1 MFFTRASDIFIR
13 WHCQC
18 VIFNVL
24 NWLLTGYL
32 KGAALMVTF
41 RWWSRNFKLGIFFQV
56 RVKFQLTSGSLPY
69 TVLRLIQRLASLN
82 SVTDASEKTS
92 HGYVINRL
100 ILVFAFHS
108 YLLQKPRNKQGT
120 KTQTAAKTTEY
131 GNAKK
136 PQKCSDWW
144 KQTRYDYVIN

>member
-1 MFFTRASDIFIR
+1 MPP
-13 WHCQC
+13 
-18 VIFNVL
+18 L
-24 NWLLTGYL
+24 
-32 KGAALMVTF
+32 
-41 RWWSRNFKLGIFFQV
+41 WSRSGDDHETLSWAFFFQV

-100 ILVFAFHS
+100 I
-108 YLLQKPRNKQGT
+108 PRNKQGT

-136 PQKCSDWW
+136 PQKCSDW
-144 KQTRYDYVIN
+144 

>member
-1 MFFTRASDIFIR
+1 MPP
-13 WHCQC
+13 
-18 VIFNVL
+18 L
-24 NWLLTGYL
+24 
-32 KGAALMVTF
+32 
-41 RWWSRNFKLGIFFQV
+41 WSRSGDDHETLSWAFFFQV
-56 RVKFQLTSGSLPY
+56 RVKFHLTSGSLPY

-131 GNAKK
+131 GNTKK
-136 PQKCSDWW
+136 PQKCSDW
-144 KQTRYDYVIN
+144 